1 MPARMPSH
9 SIPATGSD
17 NRLDT
22 APGRTRCHA
31 LSGTTGCAGG
41 RCPKD
46 ALFTDTW
53 RGVVRILLVL
63 LVLAGPALSGEEPSE
78 RLDIIR
84 RVISE
89 RGEYDLAERQLREFI
104 EEYRGR
110 PVAAEALVLLG
121 YCQDKQ
127 KKNVDAAASY
137 SRVLSEYP
145 NAPAALRADASLG
158 AADARFRLGEY
169 IDAVEHYS
177 DVLEIGGKPEQEEAA
192 LLWRGEA
199 RYRQALR
206 DQDAGRDASQFLRD
220 ASDDFGSF
228 LARHPDS
235 KLIPSVLSGAA
246 FAAFDAGEYE
256 KALGYYQRFIKE
268 FPDDRRA
275 VEARYYT
282 GESLYRLK
290 RYDEAVGVFREVV
303 QASTAGPLAADARA
317 GEAWAD
323 YGLRRIAEAAAGFEE
338 AAKLAGDDTDLRLS
352 LLYDAG
358 CAWREAGD
366 PQKAAQPLLEVAKA
380 SNHEMN
386 ALAWFRLGTLWQEQ
400 ARAARERA
408 DAAVNQADV
417 EKFRAIQKK
426 LGEDAA
432 QYFRRAIAVGRLG
445 EEEVEA
451 QSLLGEVL
459 LDAGNH
465 EAAAETFKE
474 IANRWPD
481 SERAPWALYHEALA
495 ERELSQ
501 AADTEADRKDHLAR
515 AAAALEKSLG
525 YPNAKTRLQ
534 AAWALA
540 DYQSI
545 LGDTDAARKQYR
557 WLASEGIAW
566 ATEWRSAAGAADPAL
581 RNRAREYAAD
591 SLFRLGESYYFA
603 NDYPRAAGFYEEII
617 GGYPDTPQAAMA
629 LLRQGEIA
637 DAGRDAATARTR
649 YSEAL
654 RLGLQLGKN
663 RVGSTIPYSQLR
675 LGTLLLRSGQREAAD
690 DARRPLLQEAVR
702 NLTAVLS
709 DLPDGLNPAR
719 PYYYLAEAKYSLGQK
734 GEAAADYEKA
744 IQADNKKELTDA
756 SWFGLAWAK
765 RDQGDI
771 PGALEAAKKV
781 VDDFPTSSLRPDSFA
796 LMASLRRA
804 SGDAAGALADLD
816 RFLAEYPTHALAAK
830 AELERASALDETGK
844 HAEAADAF
852 QKFLRDH
859 PEHRDVPQALYQRS
873 WALWN
878 RIKPDAQ
885 KVREADE
892 RLRELTGGR
901 PIAELPATERA
912 EAERI
917 QGELSGI
924 QAEVRKAEDEIL
936 AALEGLTSRYP
947 NYSVVDAAW
956 LRIGEI
962 LYDRGEFEP
971 ALAAYQKALAA
982 AEERGSDLAD
992 KAQYRL
998 AWSIQRLAEAAERLA
1013 VDGDD
1018 AGIREAARKDMW
1030 DKRMAAID
1038 SFETIIG
1045 KYAKSDLVGD
1055 ACFRAAEL
1063 RRRSGQDNTDASR
1076 RSAWF
1081 ESAVQRYR
1089 QAQEKGGPDAPYRQA
1104 SQYGEGLSLLLND
1117 RSTEAREVFRR
1128 ILLNPDGP
1136 YVQES
1141 YWGLGQANLN
1151 LGAYADATQAFEQSL
1166 AIDKT
1171 TETAAKAR
1179 YGLGM
1184 TAAQA
1189 GDFARARMEFL
1200 SVDTLYPNYP
1210 EWAAASLVRAAR
1222 LALDEGMTDR
1232 AIGDLERVLARYPD
1246 TPAAE
1251 EGRLLQSRVTVEGQE

>member
-1 MPARMPSH
+1 M
-9 SIPATGSD
+9 
-17 NRLDT
+17 
-22 APGRTRCHA
+22 
-31 LSGTTGCAGG
+31 
-41 RCPKD
+41 
-46 ALFTDTW
+46 FTDTW
-53 RGVVRILLVL
+53 RPVVYILLAL
-63 LVLAGPALSGEEPSE
+63 LVMAGQALSGEEPSE

-104 EEYRGR
+104 DEYRGR

-169 IDAVEHYS
+169 VDAVEHYS
-177 DVLEIGGKPEQEEAA
+177 DVLEIGAKPEQEEAA

-206 DQDAGRDASQFLRD
+206 EQDAGRDASALLRD
-220 ASDDFGSF
+220 ASDDFGTF
-228 LARHPDS
+228 LARHPES
-235 KLIPSVLSGAA
+235 KLIPSALSGAA

-290 RYDEAVGVFREVV
+290 RYDEAVAVFREVV
-303 QASTAGPLAADARA
+303 QAGPAGPLAADARA
-317 GEAWAD
+317 GEAWAE
-323 YGLRRIAEAAAGFEE
+323 YGLRRVAEAAAGFEE
-338 AAKLAGDDTDLRLS
+338 AARLAGDDTDLRLS

-380 SNHEMN
+380 GDHEMN

-426 LGEDAA
+426 LSEDAA

-451 QSLLGEVL
+451 HSLLGEVL
-459 LDAGNH
+459 LDAGNYQ
-465 EAAAETFKE
+465 AAAETFKE
-474 IANRWPD
+474 IAARWPD

-495 ERELSQ
+495 EREMSQ
-501 AADTEADRKDHLAR
+501 AAADEAERTEHLAA

-545 LGDTDAARKQYR
+545 LGNTDAARKHYR
-557 WLASEGIAW
+557 WLAADGIEW

-603 NDYPRAAGFYEEII
+603 NDYPRASGFYEEIV
-617 GGYPDTPQAAMA
+617 GTYPDTPQAAMA

-637 DAGRDAATARTR
+637 DAGRDVATARTR
-649 YSEAL
+649 YGEAL

-675 LGTLLLRSGQREAAD
+675 LGTLLLRSGQRETAD
-690 DARRPLLQEAVR
+690 EAKRPLLQEAVR

-734 GEAAADYEKA
+734 AESAADYEKA
-744 IQADNKKELTDA
+744 IQADSKNELTDA

-771 PGALEAAKKV
+771 PGALEAARKV
-781 VDDFPTSSLRPDSFA
+781 VDEFPSSKLRPDSYA

-830 AELERASALDETGK
+830 AELERASALDETGR

-892 RLRELTGGR
+892 RLRELTNGR
-901 PIAELPATERA
+901 PIAELPAAERA
-912 EAERI
+912 EAEKI
-917 QGELSGI
+917 QGELTGI

-947 NYSVVDAAW
+947 NYPVVDAAW

-1018 AGIREAARKDMW
+1018 AGIREAARKDIW

-1045 KYAKSDLVGD
+1045 KYSKSELVGD

-1089 QAQEKGGPDAPYRQA
+1089 QAQEKGGADAPYRQA